1 LRCPSVINVEGLRS
15 YKAIAFI
22 ASKSNPRNT
31 CLEAKTY
38 CILCVFL
45 QKITLF
51 SKNFKVSFRNTTRC
65 SFNEKIGDEEWKR

>member
-1 LRCPSVINVEGLRS
+1 MINVEGLRS

-22 ASKSNPRNT
+22 ASKNNPRNT

-38 CILCVFL
+38 YTLRVFL

-51 SKNFKVSFRNTTRC
+51 SKNLKVSFRNTTRC